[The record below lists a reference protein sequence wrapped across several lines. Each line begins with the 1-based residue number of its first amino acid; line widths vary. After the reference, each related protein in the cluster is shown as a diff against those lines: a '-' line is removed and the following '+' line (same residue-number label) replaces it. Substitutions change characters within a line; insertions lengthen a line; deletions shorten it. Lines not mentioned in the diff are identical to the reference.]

1 MRKLIP
7 VILALIGLAAGG
19 GAGYFLRPPP
29 EEASHDEADACAD
42 VQHAAEVAHDV
53 VEGEPTTEF
62 VKLNNQFVVPVVRE
76 GRVSALVIMSLSLEV
91 KLGMTEKVYRSE
103 PKVRDALLQVLF
115 DHANSG
121 GFDGNFTGSTNME
134 RLRVALLEVSQNILG
149 DSILSILVSDIVRQD
164 V

>member
-7 VILALIGLAAGG
+7 IILALIGLAAGG

-29 EEASHDEADACAD
+29 EETSHDEAAACPD
-42 VQHAAEVAHDV
+42 VQHAAETADDV
-53 VEGEPTTEF
+53 VEGEPTSEF

-91 KLGMTEKVYRSE
+91 KVGMTEKVYSSE
-103 PKVRDALLQVLF
+103 PKIRDALLQVLF

-134 RLRVALLEVSQNILG
+134 HLRTALLEVSQKILG

-164 V
+164 S